1 MTLCGVL
8 HVTYRASTQPRQ
20 VTGSFMVCVLFKHH
34 FFLAR
39 MNDEYRKLRPLAC
52 LYISDMRIDSLTNG
66 KGMSYMNIYQV
77 VSSFTNALIGY
88 DYYCIFSW
96 KLLFQLRDE
105 KFELVLS
112 ASSAAEEKQWKTGIL
127 KSVAASVDVPNAIS
141 SEQRRCLFLALDV
154 VPEED
159 VPEFVPQLSRRP
171 SLQTLGAIG
180 MQRARSNLQAIII
193 RKTHCPHKHGQPQQ
207 VDGELERYKIPS
219 FVSQPLTFMARRQD
233 RIRLERV
240 ILHIYT
246 RDALPYPGMFLAT
259 GELLFGSS
267 SIMRHLS
274 LRSKRYNRSSS
285 INLPATLQNIT
296 ESQGI
301 DEADEKTQKPNKRKR
316 RDASDF
322 SHSLDHEKGWTLHKD
337 STLLLGR
344 SKTMRVKNSP
354 RASYNPSSQPAVTID
369 KSPEDPGVP
378 LPRKSIWWIFNSMS
392 LRRSKKNASSNLG
405 GA

>member
-1 MTLCGVL
+1 
-8 HVTYRASTQPRQ
+8 
-20 VTGSFMVCVLFKHH
+20 MVCVLFKHH

-66 KGMSYMNIYQV
+66 KGMSYKKIYQV

-88 DYYCIFSW
+88 DYYCVFSW
-96 KLLFQLRDE
+96 KLLFQLREE

-141 SEQRRCLFLALDV
+141 SEQRRCSFLALDV
-154 VPEED
+154 MPEEEVPEL
-159 VPEFVPQLSRRP
+159 VPQLSRRP
-171 SLQTLGAIG
+171 SLQTLGTIG

-193 RKTHCPHKHGQPQQ
+193 RKTHCPHKHSQTQQ
-207 VDGELERYKIPS
+207 IDGELERYKIPS
-219 FVSQPLTFMARRQD
+219 FVSQPLTFMARRQE
-233 RIRLERV
+233 RIRLERA

-285 INLPATLQNIT
+285 INLPATLQNISEPQT
-296 ESQGI
+296 I
-301 DEADEKTQKPNKRKR
+301 DEADEKTQKPDKRKR

-337 STLLLGR
+337 SALLLGR

-354 RASYNPSSQPAVTID
+354 RTSYNPSLQPEAKVD
-369 KSPEDPGVP
+369 KSPESPEVP
-378 LPRKSIWWIFNSMS
+378 LPRKGIWSIFNSMS

-405 GA
+405 GV